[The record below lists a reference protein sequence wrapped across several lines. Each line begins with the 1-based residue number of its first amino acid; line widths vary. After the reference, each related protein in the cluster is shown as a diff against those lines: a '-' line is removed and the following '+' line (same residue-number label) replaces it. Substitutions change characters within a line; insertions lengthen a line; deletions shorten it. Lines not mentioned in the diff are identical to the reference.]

1 MVRMSDILKKKM
13 EAAGFSRPEAN
24 QLASP
29 KDLNQGQG
37 EHKPQEMQIAKAM
50 KETQPDKAV
59 SQSLYLTGLSLA
71 KEILNNAKSAKPI
84 NLVSLKDLVAKIVD
98 HLLLGDKELLSL
110 FYENS
115 QENYLYAHAINVLI
129 LSIDLGLALG
139 FNKSKLN
146 ELGLAAFLH
155 DIGMSKLE
163 EIYLQPRSL
172 SEEEYNQIKKHP
184 LWGAE
189 ILAQLKDIPGAITLA
204 VKEEHERM
212 NAKGYPEGLNGAQ
225 ISEYARIIG
234 LIDVYEAL
242 THERSYRKKYLAHEA
257 IKELL
262 INSASLFDQ
271 AILKVLI
278 NQVGLYPI
286 GSWVELNT
294 NEIGKVITNNEEFP
308 LRPVVKLIFDSVGLR
323 LSEPRVVNL
332 AKQLNLFIKRPLS
345 DEEVLKK
352 IKEEVDNEKST

>member
-13 EAAGFSRPEAN
+13 ETAGFPLPEDN
-24 QLASP
+24 PLGSP
-29 KDLNQGQG
+29 QDLNQGPG
-37 EHKPQEMQIAKAM
+37 EHKPQEMKIAKAM
-50 KETQPDKAV
+50 KETQPDKAI
-59 SQSLYLTGLSLA
+59 SQSLYLNGMSLA
-71 KEILNNAKSAKPI
+71 KEILHNVKSAEPI
-84 NLVSLKDLVAKIVD
+84 DLVSVKDLVAKITD

-115 QENYLYAHAINVLI
+115 QENYLYAHVINVLI

-172 SEEEYNQIKKHP
+172 SEEEYNQIKQHP
-184 LWGAE
+184 FQGAE
-189 ILAQLKDIPGAITLA
+189 ILTQLKDISETITLA
-204 VKEEHERM
+204 VRQEHERM
-212 NAKGYPEGLNGAQ
+212 NEKGYPQGLNGTQ

-262 INSASLFDQ
+262 SNSASLFDQ
-271 AILKVLI
+271 ATLRVLI

-308 LRPVVKLIFDSVGLR
+308 LRPVIKLIFDNAGLR
-323 LSEPRVVNL
+323 LLEPRVVNL
-332 AKQLNLFIKRPLS
+332 AKQLNLIVKKPLS

-352 IKEEVDNEKST
+352 IKEEVSDEKFH

>member
-1 MVRMSDILKKKM
+1 MVRLSDILKKKM
-13 EAAGFSRPEAN
+13 EPTESSRRSNNQEAVPLDSN
-24 QLASP
+24 Q
-29 KDLNQGQG
+29 DLK
-37 EHKPQEMQIAKAM
+37 EHKPQEMQITKAM

-59 SQSLYLTGLSLA
+59 SQSLYFNGVSLA
-71 KEILNNAKSAKPI
+71 KEILNNVKSDQPI
-84 NLVSLKDLVAKIVD
+84 KLVSLKDLVTKIVD
-98 HLLLGDKELLSL
+98 HLLLGDKELLNL
-110 FYENS
+110 FYEHS
-115 QENYLYAHAINVLI
+115 QENYLYAHIVNVLI

-155 DIGMSKLE
+155 DIGMSKFE
-163 EIYLQPRSL
+163 KIYLQSRSL
-172 SEEEYNQIKKHP
+172 SEEEYGQIKGHP
-184 LWGAE
+184 LWGVE
-189 ILAQLKDIPGAITLA
+189 ILAQLKDIPEVIIIA

-212 NAKGYPEGLNGAQ
+212 DAKGYPQRLGGTQ

-234 LIDVYEAL
+234 LVDVYEAL

-262 INSASLFDQ
+262 NNGALLFDQ
-271 AILKVLI
+271 STLKVLV

-294 NEIGKVITNNEEFP
+294 NEIGKVIINNEKFP
-308 LRPVVKLIFDSVGLR
+308 LRPVVKLNFVNAGLK

-352 IKEEVDNEKST
+352 IKEEVDDEKSH